1 MPDELPIGKRV
12 LLPGH
17 FDGPVTLEA
26 ARPLA
31 TGFECRVRLAD
42 GKLEE
47 AVLSEEEAAAIAA
60 PLPHDRYIIIIAGG
74 R

>member
-1 MPDELPIGKRV
+1 
-12 LLPGH
+12 
-17 FDGPVTLEA
+17 
-26 ARPLA
+26 
-31 TGFECRVRLAD
+31 VRLAD